1 MDLNNF
7 YYILKPLIPRPLQII
22 LRRKIALRK
31 ETSSIDSWPIFQKQ
45 LFLPRDWAGWPNNKR
60 FALVLTHDVETFRG
74 HERCLN
80 VISIERELGF
90 RSSFNFVPER
100 YNVSPSLRNYITG
113 NGFEVGVHDLNHD
126 GKLFKSKYIFQERA
140 IRINKYLKEWNA
152 LGFRSG
158 SMHHDLNWIQD
169 LNIQY
174 DLSTFDCD
182 PFEPYPEGM
191 NTIFPFWVSNSTSSK
206 GFVELPYTMPQ
217 DFTLFVLLRHEN
229 IDVWKKKLEWIV
241 EKGGMALINTHPD
254 YMNYE
259 AGKLAVDEYPAGL
272 YVELLEYVKSNH
284 EGEYWNPLPKDIA
297 RYWYAEV
304 EGKGNSPNIQAG

>member
-1 MDLNNF
+1 MQLINL
-7 YYILKPLIPRPLQII
+7 YYILKPLVPRTLQII

-31 ETSSIDSWPIFQKQ
+31 QFSSIDSWPLFQEQ
-45 LFLPRDWAGWPNNKR
+45 ECSPRGWTGWPNNKK
-60 FALVLTHDVETFRG
+60 FALVLTHDVETLRG
-74 HERCLN
+74 HERCHNL
-80 VISIERELGF
+80 IKLEKELGF

-140 IRINKYLKEWNA
+140 IKINKYLKEWNA

-158 SMHHDLNWIQD
+158 SMYHNLNWIQD

-182 PFEPYPEGM
+182 PFEPQSDGM
-191 NTIFPFWVSNSTSSK
+191 KTIFPFWVSNGSSNK
-206 GFVELPYTMPQ
+206 GYVELPYTMPQ
-217 DFTLFVLLRHEN
+217 DFTLFVLLRQKN
-229 IDVWKKKLEWIV
+229 IDIWKKKLEWIV
-241 EKGGMALINTHPD
+241 EKGGMALLDTHPD

-259 AGKLAVDEYPAGL
+259 ARKLAVDEYPVGL
-272 YVELLEYVKSNH
+272 YMELLEHVKSNY
-284 EGEYWNPLPKDIA
+284 EGEYWNPLPKDIS
-297 RYWYAEV
+297 RYWYTEV
-304 EGKGNSPNIQAG
+304 EGKGNSPNSQVG